1 MNKRVDLSVSNYG
14 TTSLSKHGRSV
25 HVKMHFALFSTP
37 NQPLAQ
43 GWPMLYG
50 LPLVLS
56 VGLGLLLSCCAKLGL
71 INVKPLFPRARVHI
85 I

>member
-25 HVKMHFALFSTP
+25 HVKMHFALFLTP
-37 NQPLAQ
+37 NLLLAQ
-43 GWPMLYG
+43 GWLMLHG
-50 LPLVLS
+50 LPFVLS
-56 VGLGLLLSCCAKLGL
+56 VGLGLLLSCCVKLGL
-71 INVKPLFPRARVHI
+71 VNVIPLFPRARVHI

>member
-14 TTSLSKHGRSV
+14 TTSLSKHVRSV
-25 HVKMHFALFSTP
+25 HITMHFALFSPP

-50 LPLVLS
+50 LPFMLS
-56 VGLGLLLSCCAKLGL
+56 VGLGLLLSCCVKLGL
-71 INVKPLFPRARVHI
+71 ITVKPLFPRARVHI